1 MKITGLARWG
11 LTHQVFKSALA
22 ASAAYAVCARLLDHR
37 FPVFGPMAALLTI
50 QINVFNSFSRGVQ
63 RVVAILVGLGVA
75 MFAFHFTGAN
85 WWIIFIV
92 VILTLMVGTRMGLG
106 VAAINQVPMSALLI
120 LAAKAYVPTYA
131 LDRIVNT
138 FVGTLIALLINVLLW
153 PPNSLP
159 QARKSVQQLG
169 DDAIQLLRESAE
181 VLRNPARSEGGLHLI
196 AQARQLDKQVGL
208 TINAVQAAQQ
218 SLRMNPRIKAL
229 GPVVHE
235 YRDRTGMLERA
246 AVQIRG
252 IAKSV
257 SELHEE
263 CAALPDG
270 DGMARYLGLAAE
282 QLKAWQDAAPTRD
295 IQDQAESLFDHISRT
310 SLTSLRELPHVW
322 PRYGSVLADA
332 SHLIQQLADASS
344 SAPAHQVHV

>member
-1 MKITGLARWG
+1 
-11 LTHQVFKSALA
+11 
-22 ASAAYAVCARLLDHR
+22 
-37 FPVFGPMAALLTI
+37 MAALLTI

-63 RVVAILVGLGVA
+63 RVLAIIVGIGVA

-106 VAAINQVPMSALLI
+106 VAAINQVPMSGLLI

-138 FVGTLIALLINVLLW
+138 IVGTVIALLINALLW

-159 QARKSVQQLG
+159 QAKQALDELVSE
-169 DDAIQLLRESAE
+169 AIALLRASADA
-181 VLRNPARSEGGLHLI
+181 LRNPGASAGGEELVKHARK
-196 AQARQLDKQVGL
+196 LDAQVGL
-208 TINAVQAAQQ
+208 TIRTVQAAEA
-218 SLRMNPRIKAL
+218 SLKMNPRVGTLA
-229 GPVVHE
+229 PVARE
-235 YRDRTGMLERA
+235 YQDRTGTLERA

-257 SELHEE
+257 SELQ
-263 CAALPDG
+263 ADATSLPG
-270 DGMARYLGLAAE
+270 GTGMARYLDLTAQQLAA
-282 QLKAWQDAAPTRD
+282 WRDATPIPD
-295 IQDQAESLFDHISRT
+295 IISQANSLLDHIART
-310 SLTSLRELPHVW
+310 SLDALREQPHVW

-332 SHLIQQLADASS
+332 SHLMQQLADAGAGPH
-344 SAPAHQVHV
+344 APRG

>member
-1 MKITGLARWG
+1 MKTAGLARWG

-22 ASAAYAVCARLLDHR
+22 ASASYAVCAHLLDHR

-63 RVVAILVGLGVA
+63 RVLGIIVGIGVA

-85 WWIIFIV
+85 WWIIFAV
-92 VILTLMVGTRMGLG
+92 VMVTLMVGTRMGLG
-106 VAAINQVPMSALLI
+106 LAAINQVPMSALLI

-138 FVGTLIALLINVLLW
+138 MVGTLIALLINALLW

-159 QARKSVQQLG
+159 EAKQALDKLAAE
-169 DDAIQLLRESAE
+169 AIQLLRASAAA
-181 VLRNPARSEGGLHLI
+181 LRSPVAAKGAQELI
-196 AQARQLDKQVGL
+196 RQARQLDQQVGL
-208 TINAVQAAQQ
+208 TIRTVQAAQE
-218 SLRMNPRIKAL
+218 SLKMNPHIGKL
-229 GPVVHE
+229 GPIAQE
-235 YRDRTGMLERA
+235 YQDQTATLERA

-257 SELHEE
+257 TELQEE
-263 CAALPDG
+263 ETTLPG
-270 DGMARYLGLAAE
+270 GEAMARYLDLTAQ
-282 QLKAWQDAAPTRD
+282 QLTAWRHSDSSRETVS
-295 IQDQAESLFDHISRT
+295 QAHALFDRISRT
-310 SLTSLRELPHVW
+310 SLDALPKNPHVW

-332 SHLIQQLADASS
+332 SHLMQQLADAASVQRTQ
-344 SAPAHQVHV
+344 HN